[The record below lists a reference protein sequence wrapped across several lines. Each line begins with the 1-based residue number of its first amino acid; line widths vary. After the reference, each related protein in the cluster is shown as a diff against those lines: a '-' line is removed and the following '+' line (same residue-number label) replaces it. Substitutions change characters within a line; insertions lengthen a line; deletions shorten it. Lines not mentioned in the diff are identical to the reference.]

1 MLRGKVKEVLGGW
14 KVDSMTLWKS
24 EMWWLYDKTTSY
36 IVMYEDPSIACK
48 VQKSRQTL
56 MKNKEVL
63 LCYKSL
69 GVKFFKNSLLN
80 ILKGFTQT
88 TVPVCEGMFTVQK
101 ITYILRNEE
110 GRITFQSVSIYVLVF
125 WWKGF
130 EVNLWW
136 SYFNYKV
143 GHMN

>member
-1 MLRGKVKEVLGGW
+1 
-14 KVDSMTLWKS
+14 MTLWKS

-69 GVKFFKNSLLN
+69 GVKFFK
-80 ILKGFTQT
+80 
-88 TVPVCEGMFTVQK
+88 TVF
-101 ITYILRNEE
+101 
-110 GRITFQSVSIYVLVF
+110 
-125 WWKGF
+125 
-130 EVNLWW
+130 
-136 SYFNYKV
+136 
-143 GHMN
+143 

>member
-1 MLRGKVKEVLGGW
+1 
-14 KVDSMTLWKS
+14 MTLWKS

-80 ILKGFTQT
+80 ILKALPKQQFLFARACLLSKKLLIYY
-88 TVPVCEGMFTVQK
+88 VMKKEG
-101 ITYILRNEE
+101 
-110 GRITFQSVSIYVLVF
+110 
-125 WWKGF
+125 
-130 EVNLWW
+130 
-136 SYFNYKV
+136 
-143 GHMN
+143 

>member
-1 MLRGKVKEVLGGW
+1 
-14 KVDSMTLWKS
+14 MTLWKS

-69 GVKFFKNSLLN
+69 GVKFFKTVLN
-80 ILKGFTQT
+80 ISKRLYTQT
-88 TVPVCEGMFTVQK
+88 TVPVCEGKFTVQK
-101 ITYILRNEE
+101 FTYILRNEE

-125 WWKGF
+125 
-130 EVNLWW
+130 
-136 SYFNYKV
+136 
-143 GHMN
+143 

>member
-1 MLRGKVKEVLGGW
+1 
-14 KVDSMTLWKS
+14 MTLWKS

-69 GVKFFKNSLLN
+69 GVKFFLKQSFKYFERLYPNNSSCLRGHVYCPKNYLY
-80 ILKGFTQT
+80 T
-88 TVPVCEGMFTVQK
+88 T
-101 ITYILRNEE
+101 
-110 GRITFQSVSIYVLVF
+110 
-125 WWKGF
+125 
-130 EVNLWW
+130 
-136 SYFNYKV
+136 
-143 GHMN
+143 

>member
-1 MLRGKVKEVLGGW
+1 LR
-14 KVDSMTLWKS
+14 
-24 EMWWLYDKTTSY
+24 TSY

-69 GVKFFKNSLLN
+69 GVKIFKTVFYIL

-88 TVPVCEGMFTVQK
+88 TVPVCEGKFTVQK
-101 ITYILRNEE
+101 FTYIYYLIMKKE
-110 GRITFQSVSIYVLVF
+110 GKLSNLYIYLCF
-125 WWKGF
+125 GLLMKRF
-130 EVNLWW
+130 
-136 SYFNYKV
+136 
-143 GHMN
+143 

>member
-1 MLRGKVKEVLGGW
+1 
-14 KVDSMTLWKS
+14 MTLWKS

-69 GVKFFKNSLLN
+69 GV
-80 ILKGFTQT
+80 
-88 TVPVCEGMFTVQK
+88 
-101 ITYILRNEE
+101 
-110 GRITFQSVSIYVLVF
+110 
-125 WWKGF
+125 
-130 EVNLWW
+130 NL
-136 SYFNYKV
+136 F
-143 GHMN
+143 